1 MRDAGRIVALALR
14 RMAELAG
21 VGVNTLDLDIA
32 AAETIRE
39 AGGEP
44 SFNGQRVGD
53 RVYRWTICASVND
66 AVVHGI
72 PSEDVVLREGD
83 IVGVDVGVC
92 YEGYHGDAAMTL
104 AIGEID
110 EDARHLMDVTKRS
123 RDLGIEAAQTG
134 NTVGHVADAVET
146 YVEQHGFTAVRELCG
161 HGIGRSMWEPPN
173 VPNVASV
180 PHADLELVL
189 RPGMTI
195 AIEPMIN
202 EGRAEVR
209 TDRDGWTVRTADGR
223 RSAHFEHTVAISRK
237 GPIILTTLEEDA

>member
-1 MRDAGRIVALALR
+1 MREAGRIVAQALK
-14 RMAELAG
+14 RMSEVAAPG
-21 VGVNTLDLDIA
+21 VSTYDLDA
-32 AAETIRE
+32 AAEETIRE

-44 SFNGQRVGD
+44 CFNGQAVGD

-72 PSEDVVLREGD
+72 PSRDVVLRDGD
-83 IVGVDVGVC
+83 IVGIDVGVR
-92 YEGYHGDAAMTL
+92 YEEYHGDAAVTL

-110 EDARHLMDVTKRS
+110 DRARRLMEVTERS
-123 RDLGIEAAQTG
+123 RDLGIEAAQVG
-134 NTVGHVADAVET
+134 STVGDVARVVEG
-146 YVEQHGFTAVRELCG
+146 YVTQAGFSAVRELCG

-180 PHADLELVL
+180 PNNDLNLTL

-202 EGRAEVR
+202 EGRPDVR
-209 TDRDGWTVRTADGR
+209 TDEDGWTVRTADGT
-223 RSAHFEHTVAISRK
+223 RSAHFEHTVAVTRD
-237 GPIILTTLEEDA
+237 GPVILTALEEDA